1 MLPPH
6 RCCCATLASL
16 LLCMPVPFLPCAAAV
31 HGALASLLLCRS
43 CVAAAVP
50 LSPRCCRTAPAWLLL
65 HVALSHRPCCG
76 TLDRTAAA
84 VALSHHC
91 CCAALAWLLHAVHGA
106 LASLLPCLSR
116 LAAAAAFSSSPL
128 AAAVHGALASL
139 LPCDSHLA
147 SWCCGALVSLL
158 QGALASLLPCPSR
171 IAAAVRNLHRRY
183 RAALA
188 WLLLWRSRTTAAAS
202 VARSCIAAAVALSR
216 RCRRA
221 ALAFLSAR
229 APAETVS
236 LIDVKPR
243 TRRQAG

>member
-65 HVALSHRPCCG
+65 HVALSHRSCCG

-128 AAAVHGALASL
+128 VAAVHGALASL

-171 IAAAVRNLHRRY
+171 IAAAVRNLHRGC
-183 RAALA
+183 RAALTHHCCHA
-188 WLLLWRSRTTAAAS
+188 ALASLLLWCSRITAAAWTLDT
-202 VARSCIAAAVALSR
+202 VVNQA
-216 RCRRA
+216 CRRW
-221 ALAFLSAR
+221 ALLVPSM
-229 APAETVS
+229 E
-236 LIDVKPR
+236 VKK
-243 TRRQAG
+243 TKECIEQW